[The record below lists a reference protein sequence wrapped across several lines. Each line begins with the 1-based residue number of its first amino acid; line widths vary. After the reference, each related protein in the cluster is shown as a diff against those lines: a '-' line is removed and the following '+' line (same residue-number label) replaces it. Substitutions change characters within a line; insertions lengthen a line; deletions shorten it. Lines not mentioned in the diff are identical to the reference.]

1 MLIVFDMDNTLVDI
15 ELIDELAKA
24 AGAGEEVAAITRR
37 TMQGEIDFGTALIE
51 RVRLLK
57 NLPEKEVIK
66 IADSIP
72 IMKGAE
78 RLIKVAKSMGYKTAM
93 ISGSFMIF
101 AKRVG
106 DKLGIDHVVANEL
119 TIEDGVVTGEVT
131 SL

>member
-57 NLPEKEVIK
+57 NLTEKEVIK

-78 RLIKVAKSMGYKTAM
+78 RLIKEAKSIGY
-93 ISGSFMIF
+93 
-101 AKRVG
+101 RQR
-106 DKLGIDHVVANEL
+106 
-119 TIEDGVVTGEVT
+119 
-131 SL
+131 